1 MLCTVKCNPR
11 KADAL
16 LIQNFDPELYSK
28 NYEFIW
34 PLKKNIPVYHQ
45 RALTFF
51 FFGLKK
57 MYDAQN
63 LEVDHCEKGNIYG
76 KTISIIFD
84 NIYLRLEILARTVY
98 IILI

>member
-1 MLCTVKCNPR
+1 MS
-11 KADAL
+11 
-16 LIQNFDPELYSK
+16 LYGH
-28 NYEFIW
+28 
-34 PLKKNIPVYHQ
+34 LKKIS
-45 RALTFF
+45 RFIISARIDFF